1 MTGRPMLPSMI
12 LRKGQLVPPCDSVC
26 VLVRLSPVLR
36 AIPLR
41 LGKNLDA
48 RSTMV
53 QPHMDLH
60 PATSQ
65 HRYST
70 VKRADSPFPIVLCL
84 CPDLFGFPALRTCNH
99 LQRRFD
105 GSALFAFGYLRG
117 NQKRPSRKPSHSLQR
132 LLLAPVLH
140 APDPRASVSPH
151 PLPSAQPSY
160 KPDPNPPSRD
170 TNPSSPNPTPSS
182 PYGHPAPEEV
192 YTLPRAGAL
201 WRDDAF
207 PWEGDRLWVG
217 GLGGWFGLCS

>member
-1 MTGRPMLPSMI
+1 MLPRMI
-12 LRKGQLVPPCDSVC
+12 LRRGQEVLLRARKV

-36 AIPLR
+36 AISLR

-70 VKRADSPFPIVLCL
+70 VKRANSPFPIVLCL
-84 CPDLFGFPALRTCNH
+84 CPDLLGFPALRTRDH
-99 LQRRFD
+99 PQRRFD
-105 GSALFAFGYLRG
+105 RSALFAFGYLRG
-117 NQKRPSRKPSHSLQR
+117 NQNRPSREPSHSLQR
-132 LLLAPVLH
+132 SLPIPDLH
-140 APDPRASVSPH
+140 APGHRASVSPH

-160 KPDPNPPSRD
+160 KPYPNPPSRD

-182 PYGHPAPEEV
+182 PYGHPAPAEV
-192 YTLPRAGAL
+192 YTLPRAGAQWL
-201 WRDDAF
+201 DDVS
-207 PWEGDRLWVG
+207 PLGGDRLWVG
-217 GLGGWFGLCS
+217 GLGG